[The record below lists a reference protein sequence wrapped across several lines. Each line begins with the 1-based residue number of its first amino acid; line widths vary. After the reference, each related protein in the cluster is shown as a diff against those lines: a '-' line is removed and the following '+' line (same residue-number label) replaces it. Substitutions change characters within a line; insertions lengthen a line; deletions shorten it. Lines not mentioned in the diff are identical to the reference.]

1 MQQLSRWKKEWADLN
16 KLHVR
21 VTFFFFQPDNTTK
34 WYGGGWGSD
43 FINILKF
50 VAQKETEILI
60 KKMWFL
66 GNYFSF
72 WHF

>member
-1 MQQLSRWKKEWADLN
+1 MKECADLN
-16 KLHVR
+16 KLYVS

-34 WYGGGWGSD
+34 WYGGGSGSN

-60 KKMWFL
+60 NKIRD
-66 GNYFSF
+66 S
-72 WHF
+72 